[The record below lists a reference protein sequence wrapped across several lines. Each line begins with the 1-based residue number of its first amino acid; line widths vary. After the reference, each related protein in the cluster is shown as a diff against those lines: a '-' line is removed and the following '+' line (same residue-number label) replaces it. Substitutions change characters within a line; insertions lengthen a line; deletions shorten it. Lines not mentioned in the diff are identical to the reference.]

1 MIRRK
6 PPPDNL
12 LASMTEAEAAWVLR
26 ALLARHPELRDEA
39 RELLRGELARSSRA
53 DVAVA
58 VRGAVLGVSLREVW
72 DRAGAHA
79 HGYVDEADA
88 AWELCSLAIEPFVDE
103 MERLLSVG
111 ELAAAWASLEGI
123 LLGLYGLP
131 RVPED
136 GALSRVEA
144 FPSEAALGLVDRW
157 LAAGGPGPDRATL
170 ARVAPKWSV
179 ALSRR
184 GVR

>member
-1 MIRRK
+1 MSRRK
-6 PPPDNL
+6 PPPGDL

-26 ALLARHPELRDEA
+26 GLLVRHPELRDEA
-39 RELLRGELARSSRA
+39 RELLHGEIARSSRA
-53 DVAVA
+53 DVAVG
-58 VRGAVLGVSLREVW
+58 VRGAVLGASLREVW

-88 AWELCSLAIEPFVDE
+88 AWELCEEALEPFVDE
-103 MERLLSVG
+103 MERLLGVG
-111 ELAAAWASLEGI
+111 ELVAARASFEGI

-136 GALSRVEA
+136 GALSRAED

-157 LAAGGPGPDRATL
+157 LAAGGPAPDRATI
-170 ARVAPKWSV
+170 ARVAPKWSA

-184 GVR
+184 GAR